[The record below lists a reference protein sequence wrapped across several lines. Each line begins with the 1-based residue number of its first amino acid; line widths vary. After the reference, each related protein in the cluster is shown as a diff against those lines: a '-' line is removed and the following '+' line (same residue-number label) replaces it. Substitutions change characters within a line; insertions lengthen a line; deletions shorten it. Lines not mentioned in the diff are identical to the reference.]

1 MILPGRL
8 SSTTLGDILG
18 ALYRE
23 RADGVLELIEPS
35 ARGQSERRHRISFS
49 RGLVHQID
57 TPLGAPRL
65 GDLLRARGV
74 LKADKLGEA
83 VPSGGPVP
91 FGRSLV
97 NAALVSP
104 EVVCVA
110 LRTQLRIRLEA
121 LFQISQAHVRFHV
134 ARQARTEGVRLI
146 PLVPSEFLGGRPRFR
161 DGQNANAPETAKPP
175 ESHPFAN
182 PPVSAAEK
190 HQRFRLLAREHHPDR
205 FPHATPEERE
215 RASERFSKLSAE
227 FHRL

>member
-23 RADGVLELIEPS
+23 RADGALELIEPS
-35 ARGQSERRHRISFS
+35 GRGQSERRHCIRLS

-57 TPLGAPRL
+57 TPLGVPRL

-74 LKADKLGEA
+74 LKTDRLGEA
-83 VPSGGPVP
+83 APSGGPVP
-91 FGRSLV
+91 FGRTLV

-110 LRTQLRIRLEA
+110 LRTQLRGRLEA
-121 LFQISQAHVRFHV
+121 LFQISQAQVRFHV

-146 PLVPSEFLGGRPRFR
+146 PLVPSEFLRDRPRFR
-161 DGQNANAPETAKPP
+161 DGQTADPTQ
-175 ESHPFAN
+175 A
-182 PPVSAAEK
+182 VSEATDALPSAGVATQ
-190 HQRFRLLAREHHPDR
+190 QRFRLLARELHPDR
-205 FPHATPEERE
+205 FPHATPEERAI
-215 RASERFSKLSAE
+215 ASQRFSKLSAE
-227 FHRL
+227 YHRL

>member
-23 RADGVLELIEPS
+23 RADGALELIEPS
-35 ARGQSERRHRISFS
+35 GRGQSERRHCIRFS

-74 LKADKLGEA
+74 LKTDRLGDA
-83 VPSGGPVP
+83 APSSGPVP
-91 FGRSLV
+91 FGRTLV

-110 LRTQLRIRLEA
+110 LRTQLRGRLEA
-121 LFQISQAHVRFHV
+121 LFQISQAQVRFHV

-146 PLVPSEFLGGRPRFR
+146 PLVPSEFLRGRPRFR
-161 DGQNANAPETAKPP
+161 DGQSTEPP
-175 ESHPFAN
+175 ESNPFAT
-182 PPVSAAEK
+182 PPVSAATG
-190 HQRFRLLAREHHPDR
+190 HQHFRLLAKELHPDR
-205 FPHATPEERE
+205 FPNATPAERE

-227 FHRL
+227 YHRL